1 MRGLNLRLLGNL
13 RNAGRLGRLRLAR
26 GQSHG
31 VEVTLVRSRETPVL
45 TRRLLTGQTR
55 TNRSV
60 LSRNLGGPGDFDGLA
75 RILGDKLLDGKVVV
89 KCDASKKANR
99 VLFEGRSEE
108 VHFGCKCFALEDT
121 YAGLRQ
127 LFVS

>member
-60 LSRNLGGPGDFDGLA
+60 LSRNLRGFFRDFDGLA
-75 RILGDKLLDGKVVV
+75 RILGDKLLNGKVVV

-99 VLFEGRSEE
+99 VLFEGRSEK
-108 VHFGCKCFALEDT
+108 VHF
-121 YAGLRQ
+121 
-127 LFVS
+127 